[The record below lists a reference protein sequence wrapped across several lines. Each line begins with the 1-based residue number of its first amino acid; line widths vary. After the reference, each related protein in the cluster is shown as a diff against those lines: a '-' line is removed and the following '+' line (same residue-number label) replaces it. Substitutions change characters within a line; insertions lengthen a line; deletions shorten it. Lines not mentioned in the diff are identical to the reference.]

1 MPHSEIPG
9 STIARISPGLF
20 AACHAL
26 HRLSVPR
33 HPPDALLLRSCATPN
48 GKGHQ
53 ISVDRVQISEGSR
66 RCGKRFSHRRHF
78 MRDRHS
84 PGPSPGNTI
93 PRPQPKG
100 RAQIPRGHATRF
112 FTMCHQPRPQPRPK
126 AAAAGN
132 RVLLA
137 AFRSQIS
144 GLWSLIPDLRS
155 LSADQWR

>member
-1 MPHSEIPG
+1 LHS
-9 STIARISPGLF
+9 L
-20 AACHAL
+20 
-26 HRLSVPR
+26 
-33 HPPDALLLRSCATPN
+33 ATPN
-48 GKGHQ
+48 GKRHPDIGIQ
-53 ISVDRVQISEGSR
+53 NSDIRRQPSVRQTLLS
-66 RCGKRFSHRRHF
+66 RRHF
-78 MRDRHS
+78 VRDRHS
-84 PGPSPGNTI
+84 PPAPKAQAPGPKTA
-93 PRPQPKG
+93 G
-100 RAQIPRGHATRF
+100 RTEIPRGHATRF